1 MIYLDNNATTK
12 PYDEVLDTIIASL
25 RNDWY
30 NPSSN
35 NTESKKVKDKICTA
49 RAMIA
54 KTINANHE
62 EIYFTSGGSEAD
74 SWAIKCIDNVKA
86 IITTNI
92 EHSAVYKSAEYM
104 KNKGIIVKILNVDKL
119 GFISLKQLENEL
131 IECRSCLNDGE
142 KVLVSIMYAN
152 NEIGTIN
159 DIKGIS
165 EIVHSFDDTYL
176 HTDAVQA
183 YGQINIDVKSLNVD
197 LLSAS
202 GHKIGA
208 PKGIG
213 FLYIKDGVKIHPL
226 INGGKQEN
234 GLRGG
239 TENVPYILGMAKA
252 SEMINTS
259 FSSIKELLRNYLIM
273 RLLEIDG
280 SVVNGSRTS
289 SLYNNISISFKDING
304 ESLAY
309 TLQNK
314 GYIVSNGSACN
325 AGVSSSRVLDA
336 IGLPDEY
343 KFGTI
348 RIGLEFPNINKY
360 SSTDQYLDASKA
372 IFKQYDEFVNIL
384 KECVGLLR
392 EIQ

>member
-1 MIYLDNNATTK
+1 
-12 PYDEVLDTIIASL
+12 
-25 RNDWY
+25 
-30 NPSSN
+30 
-35 NTESKKVKDKICTA
+35 
-49 RAMIA
+49 
-54 KTINANHE
+54 
-62 EIYFTSGGSEAD
+62 
-74 SWAIKCIDNVKA
+74 
-86 IITTNI
+86 
-92 EHSAVYKSAEYM
+92 
-104 KNKGIIVKILNVDKL
+104 
-119 GFISLKQLENEL
+119 
-131 IECRSCLNDGE
+131 
-142 KVLVSIMYAN
+142 MYAN